1 MVERLRCVVVGDM
14 PPAAGRYLL
23 DALPHVTWTELEGAS
38 ADDLA
43 RADVLFVW
51 DFRWR
56 GLAAI
61 LPRLAAL
68 RWVHA
73 ASAGVDHLMGPHLRD
88 RDIRLT
94 NSTGV
99 YEGAIAEYVLA
110 LILEHVKGLD
120 ETRRAQ
126 AARRWAYRETRSLD
140 GLHVVIVG
148 AGRIGTAIATLVQ
161 RLGVTVTGIR
171 RSPRSA
177 KDGPYR
183 EILGVDAL
191 IGVVREADF
200 VVVATPA
207 STSTTGLID
216 ASVLESMPPHAMLIN
231 VGRGAAV
238 DTEALVASLVSGAI
252 AGAALDVFDV
262 EPLPKAS
269 PLWDTPN
276 LLISPHMSGDVVGW
290 DTSVA
295 VLFVDNATRF
305 LDGRQLI
312 SLVEIGGP

>member
-1 MVERLRCVVVGDM
+1 MVEPLRCVVVGDM
-14 PPAAGRYLL
+14 PLAAGRHLV
-23 DALPHVTWTELEGAS
+23 DSLPNVTWTELGKAT

-43 RADVLFVW
+43 GADVLFVW

-61 LPRLAAL
+61 LPRMSAL

-73 ASAGVDHLMGPHLRD
+73 ASAGVDHLLGPHLLD
-88 RDIRLT
+88 RGIRVT

-110 LILEHVKGLD
+110 LILEHVKGLG

-126 AARRWAYRETRSLD
+126 AAHRWAYRETRSLD

-148 AGRIGTAIATLVQ
+148 AGRIGTAIASLVQ

-171 RSPRSA
+171 RTPEAGS
-177 KDGPYR
+177 DGPYR

-191 IGVVREADF
+191 GGAVKEADV

-207 STSTTGLID
+207 STSTKKLID
-216 ASVLESMPPHAMLIN
+216 AAVLGSMPPHAMLIN

-238 DTEALVASLVSGAI
+238 DTEALVSALMREQI
-252 AGAALDVFDV
+252 AGAALDVFDT
-262 EPLPKAS
+262 EPLPESS
-269 PLWDTPN
+269 PLWDVPN
-276 LLISPHMSGDVVGW
+276 LLISPHMSGDVTGW
-290 DTSVA
+290 DMAVA
-295 VLFVDNATRF
+295 AIFADNATRF
-305 LDGRQLI
+305 IEGRPLQ
-312 SLVEIGGP
+312 SPVDTS